1 MKKQDNPRKETGFL
15 AFKLDCSAV
24 CGSGQRRICPDAGLS
39 PQSTEFTKKK
49 EAKKKQKGYCYYLLR
64 RGHFYFAQK
73 RTFLLCVDKN
83 FLELRAVQINITI
96 QLLQKIDWIVEDDS
110 LLAFE

>member
-1 MKKQDNPRKETGFL
+1 MKKQDTPRKETGFL

-73 RTFLLCVDKN
+73 RTFLLCVDKSKK
-83 FLELRAVQINITI
+83 V
-96 QLLQKIDWIVEDDS
+96 
-110 LLAFE
+110 FEQPAESKL